1 MLFAHLIEEIA
12 VYPTWT
18 LIKDVDLER
27 IALAIGLDGDIPLTR
42 MVNCLSIRVVIKSI
56 EMIKPDIPLEYGCR
70 PQGAVRYMG
79 DGICNDMLNNKECLY
94 DLGDCCLKFPALST
108 NNEYWYGP
116 NIKCVEDSVDFE
128 TNIRIIGPLDPTKK
142 FYDKVNR
149 YIG

>member
-1 MLFAHLIEEIA
+1 
-12 VYPTWT
+12 
-18 LIKDVDLER
+18 
-27 IALAIGLDGDIPLTR
+27 
-42 MVNCLSIRVVIKSI
+42 
-56 EMIKPDIPLEYGCR
+56 
-70 PQGAVRYMG
+70 MG

-149 YIG
+149 YIGYRYRSGMGMKNPILECIPPFRNDHSGFHSDKISRNGIGNAFR